1 MIKPLNTD
9 TDAELFKTDELDDSA
24 KILELDTCS
33 SLDDEKNALEEN
45 GTGSLDDEELKGG
58 SFAESESFSQAT
70 SQNKIMQNKKGIR
83 GICHED

>member
-9 TDAELFKTDELDDSA
+9 TDAELFKTDELDDSTKA
-24 KILELDTCS
+24 LELDIRS

-45 GTGSLDDEELKGG
+45 GTGSLDDDELKGG

-70 SQNKIMQNKKGIR
+70 SQNKIMQNKKGI
-83 GICHED
+83 IPP

>member
-24 KILELDTCS
+24 KILELDTCC
-33 SLDDEKNALEEN
+33 SLDNERNALEEN
-45 GTGSLDDEELKGG
+45 GTGSLDDDELKGG

-70 SQNKIMQNKKGIR
+70 SQNKIMQNKKGI
-83 GICHED
+83 IPP